1 MKKIGRDQY
10 LVEKRVGDNICF
22 EKKNG
27 RGKKL
32 ATKKVGEINCIKKNC
47 Q

>member
-1 MKKIGRDQY
+1 MKKIGRDKY

-22 EKKNG
+22 EKKIG

-32 ATKKVGEINCIKKNC
+32 VTKKVGEINCIKKKP